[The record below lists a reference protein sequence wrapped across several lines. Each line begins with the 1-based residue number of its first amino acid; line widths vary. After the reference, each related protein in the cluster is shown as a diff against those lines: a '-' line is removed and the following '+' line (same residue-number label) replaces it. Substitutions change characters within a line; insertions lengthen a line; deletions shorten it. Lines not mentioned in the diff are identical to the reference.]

1 MKNGGK
7 GKLENLFHGTRGT
20 PPTLIYI
27 SEKGFNLNYAN
38 AGMWGKAKF
47 IFEWLLFFSSNRSE
61 VDFYGFS
68 DCWKKGGPS
77 A

>member
-38 AGMWGKAKF
+38 AGLWDKSNSYSNGY
-47 IFEWLLFFSSNRSE
+47 SSFLPTGQR
-61 VDFYGFS
+61 
-68 DCWKKGGPS
+68 
-77 A
+77 